1 MNRDDFNNL
10 LLEEQID
17 YFNNLLKSVDENFN
31 AICKSI
37 GISKNT
43 ILSRFKKEAYE
54 PLKKGQKIIGFYKDG
69 ETKSTKVTQKV
80 SEVKEKVNDPND
92 INLILKR
99 LEKLEKEIKEL
110 KGKNCEV
117 PNSKFIIDKFSDGT
131 VTKTFKIDIK
141 VNKELDKVM
150 SNYWMYKKQDVVS
163 SLLKYAIDNIK

>member
-1 MNRDDFNNL
+1 MNREEFNNFI
-10 LLEEQID
+10 LEKQVN
-17 YFNNLLKSVDENFN
+17 YFNDLLKSVDENFN

-43 ILSRFKKEAYE
+43 ILSRFKKEGYE
-54 PLKKGQKIIGFYKDG
+54 SLKEGQKIIGFYKDG
-69 ETKSTKVTQKV
+69 ETKCKKVTQKV
-80 SEVKEKVNDPND
+80 NEVKEKVNAPND

-110 KGKNCEV
+110 KSKSCEV
-117 PNSKFIIDKFSDGT
+117 PNSKFVVDNFSDGT
-131 VTKTFKIDIK
+131 VTKTFKINIE

-150 SNYWMYKKQDVVS
+150 NDFAMYKKQDVVS